1 MPRSPV
7 GGDMTSPGASVETQ
21 KWGGGYK
28 ILVGIALVMALAMA
42 LVILFSHRGL
52 YQIYRFRTE
61 RLHLEQENARLAA
74 ENERLARTIDRLHH
88 DPEFIQDRIR
98 QELNFVRRNEIIFQF
113 PPEKPVVASAPTPA
127 AEAPQTD
134 RTPGIAERKTNKSRW
149 VAEPQEASS
158 KKKAARRR
166 E

>member
-28 ILVGIALVMALAMA
+28 ILVGIALVMAVAMA
-42 LVILFSHRGL
+42 LVILFSQRGL
-52 YQIYRFRTE
+52 YQIYRFRSE
-61 RLHLEQENARLAA
+61 GVHLEQENARLVA

-98 QELNFVRRNEIIFQF
+98 QELNFVKRNEIIFQF
-113 PPEKPVVASAPTPA
+113 PPEKPVVASAPAPA
-127 AEAPQTD
+127 GAAPQMNGTH
-134 RTPGIAERKTNKSRW
+134 GISERKTNKSRW